1 MTLGNRILR
10 RTRKVPEEICTAF
23 RALPVAN
30 VGDSMQRMFAAGP
43 QLRPVHT
50 TVVNIA
56 GPALTVRVRPGDNLM
71 LHYALDIAEKG
82 DVMVVDAGGDLT
94 TAIMG
99 EIMVAMAIRKGVQ
112 AIVINGAIRDRDE
125 IRAMGLPVWAAGV
138 THRGPYKTGPGEV
151 NTAISLGGMVIAPG
165 DLVIGDGDGV
175 LAVPFDETAALLDAG
190 RAKHAAEQ
198 VELAAIAEGRNDRG
212 WVLAALKA
220 SGCSFEE

>member
-10 RTRKVPEEICTAF
+10 RQRKVPAEICTAF

-43 QLRPVHT
+43 QLRPIHT
-50 TVVNIA
+50 RVVNIA

-71 LHYALDIAEKG
+71 MHHALDIAEKG

-99 EIMVAMAIRKGVQ
+99 EIMVAIAMSKGVE
-112 AIVINGAIRDRDE
+112 AIIINGAIRDRDE
-125 IRAMGLPVWAAGV
+125 IRSMGLPVWAAGV

-151 NTAISLGGMVIAPG
+151 NTPISLGGMVIAPG
-165 DLVIGDGDGV
+165 DLIIADGDGV
-175 LAVPFDETAALLDAG
+175 LAVPFDETAGLLEAG

-198 VELAAIAEGRNDRG
+198 TELAAIAEGRNDRS
-212 WVLAALKA
+212 WVASALKA
-220 SGCSFEE
+220 SGCHFEE